1 MTDNIQ
7 PDLFGD
13 YDRAQERAAR
23 WREAA
28 RCPSCG
34 TDEPSG
40 YLLSQNHGYE
50 PGEPGISGFP
60 FGGHPIYGAEC
71 VAQHLVRNHIIYA
84 IRKGSTDMLVER
96 CERGRSLRLDV
107 DAIVREVS

>member
-40 YLLSQNHGYE
+40 YLLS
-50 PGEPGISGFP
+50 PGLAGLANGIDEVA
-60 FGGHPIYGAEC
+60 FGLRA
-71 VAQHLVRNHIIYA
+71 VR
-84 IRKGSTDMLVER
+84 
-96 CERGRSLRLDV
+96 
-107 DAIVREVS
+107 